1 MTAVAGSA
9 APESSPE
16 WFKTEHLE
24 ADLARRSVR
33 GGAATVTAQV
43 MKFAIHTGS
52 TMILARLLTPAD
64 YGLVAM
70 VAAFTGF
77 AMLFRDPGLSMA
89 TIQRAEINHG
99 QVSTLFWA
107 NVTFSAALMV
117 LAMSLAPAV
126 AWLYHEPRLTWITI
140 GIAAQFL
147 LGGLSAQH
155 TAMIRRQM
163 RFTALVAAELTS
175 AVVGCVAAICL
186 ALYGAGYWAL
196 VAMPGM
202 SSLTHMII
210 VWSLVPWRPGKPSL
224 GREVKEMV
232 RFGGNLTGFNCVRY
246 LTRNVDNA
254 LIGAF
259 WGASPLGIY
268 AKAYG
273 ILLLPLQQINSPV
286 AAVAIPTLSR
296 LQDNPAQYRRVYC
309 RIIQLIAYLTMPLVV
324 LLAILS
330 NEVILIVLGDQW
342 TAAAGIFR
350 ILAFWALLQPLVT
363 TLEWIFVSLG
373 RTHRMLR
380 FGMVTSTC
388 AVISFA
394 VGLPWG
400 PVGVATAGTISFAIV
415 TIPSMIYALTETPI
429 SLTHIW
435 TALSRPVLLS
445 ILVGV
450 AGIVVHHL
458 IASPEPMIRVAF
470 VVLAALATAAGAF
483 VFWRSIRDDA
493 RLILSLAYK

>member
-1 MTAVAGSA
+1 
-9 APESSPE
+9 
-16 WFKTEHLE
+16 
-24 ADLARRSVR
+24 
-33 GGAATVTAQV
+33 
-43 MKFAIHTGS
+43 
-52 TMILARLLTPAD
+52 
-64 YGLVAM
+64 
-70 VAAFTGF
+70 
-77 AMLFRDPGLSMA
+77 
-89 TIQRAEINHG
+89 
-99 QVSTLFWA
+99 
-107 NVTFSAALMV
+107 
-117 LAMSLAPAV
+117 
-126 AWLYHEPRLTWITI
+126 
-140 GIAAQFL
+140 
-147 LGGLSAQH
+147 
-155 TAMIRRQM
+155 
-163 RFTALVAAELTS
+163 
-175 AVVGCVAAICL
+175 
-186 ALYGAGYWAL
+186 
-196 VAMPGM
+196 
-202 SSLTHMII
+202 
-210 VWSLVPWRPGKPSL
+210 
-224 GREVKEMV
+224 MV
-232 RFGGNLTGFNCVRY
+232 RFGGNLTGFNCVKY